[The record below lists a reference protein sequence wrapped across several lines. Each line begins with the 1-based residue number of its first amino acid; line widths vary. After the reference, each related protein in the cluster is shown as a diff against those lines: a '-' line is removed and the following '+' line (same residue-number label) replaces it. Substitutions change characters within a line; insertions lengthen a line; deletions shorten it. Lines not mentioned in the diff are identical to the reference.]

1 MFTRINKLLLLTISL
16 LIVSCASLVA
26 SAQDVTAS
34 ITGFVTDTAGAAV
47 SGASVTATNVATG
60 EQRKTTADESGQY
73 AIVGLPIGTYTVV
86 VEQAGFKKYIQ
97 DKVVLHVNDKT
108 AVNVELSPGNVSE
121 VVTVTA
127 GVSLVKTET
136 HTVEGLLTGE
146 QIREMPLNNRNFA
159 QLTQGVPGVASTQGS
174 TVSFGGL
181 STVAISING
190 SRTTA
195 INWSIDGSR

>member
-1 MFTRINKLLLLTISL
+1 MFTRINKLLLLMISL
-16 LIVSCASLVA
+16 LIISGASPVA

-47 SGASVTATNVATG
+47 SGASVTATNIATG
-60 EQRKTTADESGQY
+60 EQRKATADDSGQY

-97 DKVVLHVNDKT
+97 DRVVLHVNDKT

-159 QLTQGVPGVASTQGS
+159 QLTQGVAGVSSTQGS
-174 TVSFGGL
+174 T
-181 STVAISING
+181 
-190 SRTTA
+190 
-195 INWSIDGSR
+195 